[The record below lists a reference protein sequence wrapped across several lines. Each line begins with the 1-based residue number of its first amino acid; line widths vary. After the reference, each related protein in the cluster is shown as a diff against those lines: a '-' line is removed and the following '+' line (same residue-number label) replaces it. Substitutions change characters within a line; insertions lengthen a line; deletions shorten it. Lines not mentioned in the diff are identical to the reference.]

1 MSTMSWGC
9 HQQKPNYGKLYH
21 TKRPGSFN
29 NITNRGKEY
38 KPYLDPKAKEKGR
51 EERERNRER
60 KVIYKMIREM

>member
-51 EERERNRER
+51 EERE
-60 KVIYKMIREM
+60 K